1 MDAACSGGCRVI
13 SKYQLLSSGG
23 GQAALTPSGT
33 PHEMV
38 VKCGSPRCEQGE
50 WLPSPRILQGS
61 WGLGRNM
68 NLGLVPGSKSSPAL
82 GRERWH
88 FLCVTV
94 GS

>member
-1 MDAACSGGCRVI
+1 MQHAQGDVESSVNI
-13 SKYQLLSSGG
+13 SFYHPGGG